1 MTELI
6 EFGTSE
12 SGASGEPRSEVAER
26 AAVTD
31 AWSRLRPVFAAIA
44 QGAAQTERERTL
56 DHDSVAALVA
66 AGYTSLRVP
75 SDYGGAGLSLSEF
88 YPFVVELGAADSN
101 LVQALRA
108 HLLHVEM
115 VLANPDQEYRQRWF
129 RRIAAGEVVGNAVTE
144 AQGALG
150 EHDTA
155 VTVQPDG
162 RWLLNGRK
170 YYSTGS
176 LYADW
181 ILVTAEVQGK
191 VRGLAVRADAPGV
204 RQLDHWAGFGQR
216 LSASG
221 TTIFQN
227 VVVDPAEVSRP
238 GEGLSDDDAPDTLQA
253 LAQSVHLAALAG
265 LVTGAEREFVSYI
278 RRRRRTFSH
287 AAAPLPAEDPQ
298 VLQVLG
304 EVSAAAYGTRAVFA
318 SLIRRFEQVRQ
329 REIAGTAT
337 LAELAELDVETY
349 QAQQVIGQ
357 QCLWAINHA
366 FNVGGATAVTE
377 PLGLDRYWR
386 NARVLAQHNP
396 VIYRN
401 RIVGDYLVN
410 GTAPGPQYG
419 VGDLV

>member
-1 MTELI
+1 MSQLAEHLA
-6 EFGTSE
+6 EQRVD
-12 SGASGEPRSEVAER
+12 EPVSAAWERLQPVFDGIAEKAAQRER
-26 AAVTD
+26 ARA
-31 AWSRLRPVFAAIA
+31 
-44 QGAAQTERERTL
+44 L
-56 DHDSVAALVA
+56 DHDAVETLVA

-75 SDYGGAGLSLSEF
+75 TEYGGAGLSLSEF

-108 HLLHVEM
+108 HQLHVEM
-115 VLANPDQEYRQRWF
+115 VLANPDQEYRDRWF

-144 AQGALG
+144 VNGVLG
-150 EHDTA
+150 EHTTT

-162 RWLLNGRK
+162 SWLLNGRK

-181 ILVTAEVQGK
+181 ILVTAEVDGS

-204 RQLDHWAGFGQR
+204 RQVDDWDGFGQR

-221 TTIFQN
+221 TTVFEN

-238 GEGLSDDDAPDTLQA
+238 GEGLSDHDAPNSLQA
-253 LAQSVHLAALAG
+253 LAQTVHLAALAG
-265 LVTGAEREFVSYI
+265 LVTGAEREFVRYV
-278 RRRRRTFSH
+278 RQRRRTFSH
-287 AAAPLPAEDPQ
+287 AAAQVPSRDPQ

-304 EVSAAAYGTRAVFA
+304 EVSAAAYGARAVFE
-318 SLIRRFEQVRQ
+318 SLIRQFERVQA
-329 REIAGTAT
+329 REITGEVTA
-337 LAELAELDVETY
+337 AELAALDVATY
-349 QAQQVIGQ
+349 QAQQVISQ
-357 QCLWAINHA
+357 QSLWAINHA
-366 FNVGGATAVTE
+366 FSVGGATAVTE

-401 RIVGDYLVN
+401 RIIGDFLVN

-419 VGDLV
+419 VGNIS